1 VKTSRE
7 YQISEAVFLQFL
19 PNGSL
24 KHSCHFHE
32 IAMRWIR
39 LLALV
44 TAVTLAQPSGD
55 DGGGQGGEGEGNGGG
70 EGQGGQQGGQQ
81 KPWEVSW

>member
-1 VKTSRE
+1 MRTSRE
-7 YQISEAVFLQFL
+7 NQISEAVFLQFL

-24 KHSCHFHE
+24 KHLCHFHE

-44 TAVTLAQPSGD
+44 TAVTLAQPSGE
-55 DGGGQGGEGEGNGGG
+55 GGGEGEGNGGG